1 MVTSCLPKV
10 KLLGAWMTHISGNKE
25 NKVVS
30 IYKSHEQNI
39 GIEKLIIQYILYAES
54 QHIASLVVS
63 ELSSQFVDQ
72 GSDSVRITGGHL

>member
-25 NKVVS
+25 KKVVS

-39 GIEKLIIQYILYAES
+39 GIENLIIQYILYAES

-63 ELSSQFVDQ
+63 ELSS
-72 GSDSVRITGGHL
+72 